1 MTVIFNN
8 KLCVCPLSVLTSQ
21 ILLLYLLNE
30 RGKFKLSVCAVS
42 GFLLELLHWTSNQDD
57 DRFPSCWRGCRMS
70 VKETR
75 YWADVTLQ
83 LMFLHLGTSMFRGLH
98 ILENHKFSSHPF
110 HFSNHI
116 FVKVIILFFLLWI
129 CLTLKTSCG
138 SIDLVFNFRHTNTIT
153 ELWTQC

>member
-30 RGKFKLSVCAVS
+30 RGKLKLSVCAVS
-42 GFLLELLHWTSNQDD
+42 GFFLELLHWTSNQDD

-75 YWADVTLQ
+75 YWADFTLQ

-98 ILENHKFSSHPF
+98 IQHFGKPQIFLPPSPLFQSHFCQGHHSLLSPLNLPDTEN
-110 HFSNHI
+110 
-116 FVKVIILFFLLWI
+116 
-129 CLTLKTSCG
+129 
-138 SIDLVFNFRHTNTIT
+138 
-153 ELWTQC
+153 